1 MDIIMKSVIKTLEN
15 VEVVLTNLTN
25 EHYSNASI
33 GPYHTSVGAHIRHI
47 LDYYMCILSKN
58 EAGMVDLTARR
69 RQVAV
74 EENCVIALDYYET
87 IKELL
92 VSSRLPLN
100 DRVVVIDDLGLG
112 KIELDYTYAAL
123 LSQANSHTVH
133 HFAIINYILTQLNVQ
148 ITDANFGYNP
158 STPKYK
164 KAE

>member
-1 MDIIMKSVIKTLEN
+1 MNIIMKSVIKTLEN

-25 EHYSNASI
+25 ENYSNASV
-33 GPYHTSVGAHIRHI
+33 GPYYTSVGSHIRHI

-74 EENCVIALDYYET
+74 EENCPIALDYYET

-100 DRVVVIDDLGLG
+100 EPVVVIDDLGLG

-133 HFAIINYILTQLNVQ
+133 HFAIINYILTQLNIQ

-158 STPKYK
+158 STPKYI